1 MRAVRVATIPALVL
15 GGQPAFS
22 QSDVWTGGATPTSPF
37 WDVDTNWSLGA
48 PPVSTDNALVGAAF
62 APILRSG
69 SYSILSLQDQGGLGI
84 EAGTL
89 AVAATSFVDGSF
101 SMSGGQL
108 GGTGA
113 LTVSGPASLTGGSI
127 GTTTSGV
134 VTFQNNLQIAGSTTI
149 SLADATIN
157 TQGTTT
163 WGGNTAVNGNTLSSF
178 GITINNSGTWLDQN
192 AFSTSLSEGCCATA
206 TFNNTGTYTKSGN
219 SVTAFS
225 GANLFNNTGTTNVQA
240 GTLSLNDGTSTGTFA
255 ISSGATVQFVG
266 GNANFNGATV
276 TGPGTLAIAGGS
288 LAQAGTTAQSG
299 VLNVSSGALGVNG
312 TWNDSG
318 TYVQSGGTV
327 GGSGTLTVAGP
338 ATLTG
343 GAIGNS
349 TSGVVT
355 FQNAL
360 QITGSATK
368 SLADGTI
375 NTQGTTTWGG
385 NTAVNG
391 NTISSFGITINNSGT
406 WLDQNTFDTSL
417 SEGCCATATFNN
429 TGTYTKSG
437 NSVTSFSGANLFNNT
452 GTTNVQAGTLSLND
466 GTSTGTFAIS
476 SGATVQFVGGNAN
489 FNGAIVTGPGTLAI
503 AGGSLAQ
510 AGTTA
515 QSGVLNVSS
524 GALGVNGTWN
534 DSGTYVQSGG
544 TVGGSGTLTVAGP
557 ATLTGG
563 AIGNSTTGVV
573 TFQNSLQITGSAT
586 KSIADG
592 TINTQGTT
600 TWGGNTAANTNAIS
614 SFGATINNSGI
625 WLDQNT
631 FNTSLSEGCCAT
643 TTFNNMG
650 TYTKSGSS
658 VTSFG
663 GSTQFNNSGTL
674 AIDNGSMVIGGN
686 LSMSGSAAQL
696 YLQITAQTNDNLQV
710 DSAAKL
716 GGSLD
721 LNFDFTPTTGEI
733 ITVFDYASHTGAF
746 ASIVGTGDAAGVT
759 LTPIYNG
766 TDMEVVVGQAPVP
779 LPPSVWLL
787 GTGLLGLAFV
797 GRQGRRS
804 RDATVG
810 GGLVGGL
817 SM

>member
-1 MRAVRVATIPALVL
+1 MSKSKVMRAVRVATIPALVL
-15 GGQPAFS
+15 GAHPAFS
-22 QSDVWTGGATPTSPF
+22 QSDVWTGGGAPTSPF
-37 WDVDTNWSLGA
+37 WDVAANWSLGS

-62 APILRSG
+62 SPILRSG

-84 EAGTL
+84 QAGTL

-113 LTVSGPASLTGGSI
+113 LTVSGPASLTGGTI
-127 GTTTSGV
+127 GSLASGV
-134 VTFQNNLQIAGSTTI
+134 VTFQNSLQITGSATK
-149 SLADATIN
+149 SVAYDTIN

-163 WGGNTAVNGNTLSSF
+163 WGGNTAVGGNAISSF
-178 GITINNSGTWLDQN
+178 AATINNSG
-192 AFSTSLSEGCCATA
+192 
-206 TFNNTGTYTKSGN
+206 
-219 SVTAFS
+219 
-225 GANLFNNTGTTNVQA
+225 
-240 GTLSLNDGTSTGTFA
+240 
-255 ISSGATVQFVG
+255 I
-266 GNANFNGATV
+266 
-276 TGPGTLAIAGGS
+276 
-288 LAQAGTTAQSG
+288 
-299 VLNVSSGALGVNG
+299 
-312 TWNDSG
+312 
-318 TYVQSGGTV
+318 
-327 GGSGTLTVAGP
+327 
-338 ATLTG
+338 
-343 GAIGNS
+343 
-349 TSGVVT
+349 
-355 FQNAL
+355 
-360 QITGSATK
+360 
-368 SLADGTI
+368 
-375 NTQGTTTWGG
+375 
-385 NTAVNG
+385 
-391 NTISSFGITINNSGT
+391 

-417 SEGCCATATFNN
+417 SEGCCATTTFNN

-452 GTTNVQAGTLSLND
+452 GTTNVQAGTLSLNY

-476 SGATVQFVGGNAN
+476 TGATVQYVGGTAT
-489 FNGAIVTGPGTLAI
+489 FNGATVTGPGTLAI

-510 AGTTA
+510 TGTTA

-524 GALGVNGTWN
+524 GGLSVNGTWN

-544 TVGGSGTLTVAGP
+544 TVGGTGTLTVAGP

-573 TFQNSLQITGSAT
+573 TFQNALQITGSAT
-586 KSIADG
+586 KSLAYA
-592 TINTQGTT
+592 TINTAGTT

-614 SFGATINNSGI
+614 SFGTTINNSGT
-625 WLDQNT
+625 WLDQNA
-631 FNTSLSEGCCAT
+631 FDTSLSEGCCAT
-643 TTFNNMG
+643 TTFNNTG
-650 TYTKSGSS
+650 TYTKSGNSM
-658 VTSFG
+658 TSFS

-674 AIDNGSMVIGGN
+674 ALDNGSMVIGGN

-787 GTGLLGLAFV
+787 GTGLLGLVLV
-797 GRQGRRS
+797 GRQGRR
-804 RDATVG
+804 VG
-810 GGLVGGL
+810 VLP
-817 SM
+817 M

>member
-1 MRAVRVATIPALVL
+1 MSKCKVMRAVRVATISALVL
-15 GGQPAFS
+15 GAHPAFA

-37 WDVDTNWSLGA
+37 WDVDTNWSLGS

-62 APILRSG
+62 TPILRTG

-84 EAGTL
+84 EAGGL

-101 SMSGGQL
+101 SMSGGLL
-108 GGTGA
+108 GGAGA
-113 LTVSGPASLTGGSI
+113 LTVAGPATLTGGTI
-127 GTTTSGV
+127 GNSTSGV
-134 VTFQNNLQIAGSTTI
+134 VTFQNALQITGSGTL

-163 WGGNTAVNGNTLSSF
+163 WGGNTAANTNAISSF
-178 GITINNSGTWLDQN
+178 GTTINNSGTWLDQN
-192 AFSTSLSEGCCATA
+192 VFDTSLGEECCATT

-219 SVTAFS
+219 SVTGFN
-225 GANLFNNTGTTNVQA
+225 GATLFNNTGTTNVQA
-240 GTLSLNDGTSTGTFA
+240 GTLSLNYGTSTGTFA
-255 ISSGATVQFVG
+255 ISSGSTVQFAG
-266 GNANFNGATV
+266 GSATFNGATV
-276 TGPGTLAIAGGS
+276 TGPGTLAIAGGG
-288 LAQAGTTAQSG
+288 LTQTGTTAQSG
-299 VLNVSSGALGVNG
+299 ALNVSSGGLSVNG

-327 GGSGTLTVAGP
+327 SGTGTLTVAGP

-360 QITGSATK
+360 QITGS
-368 SLADGTI
+368 
-375 NTQGTTTWGG
+375 
-385 NTAVNG
+385 
-391 NTISSFGITINNSGT
+391 
-406 WLDQNTFDTSL
+406 
-417 SEGCCATATFNN
+417 
-429 TGTYTKSG
+429 
-437 NSVTSFSGANLFNNT
+437 
-452 GTTNVQAGTLSLND
+452 GTLSL
-466 GTSTGTFAIS
+466 
-476 SGATVQFVGGNAN
+476 
-489 FNGAIVTGPGTLAI
+489 
-503 AGGSLAQ
+503 
-510 AGTTA
+510 
-515 QSGVLNVSS
+515 
-524 GALGVNGTWN
+524 
-534 DSGTYVQSGG
+534 
-544 TVGGSGTLTVAGP
+544 
-557 ATLTGG
+557 
-563 AIGNSTTGVV
+563 
-573 TFQNSLQITGSAT
+573 
-586 KSIADG
+586 ADA

-614 SFGATINNSGI
+614 SFGTTINNSGT

-643 TTFNNMG
+643 TTFNNTG
-650 TYTKSGSS
+650 TYTKSGNS
-658 VTSFG
+658 VTALS
-663 GSTQFNNSGTL
+663 GSIQFNNSGTL

-686 LSMSGSAAQL
+686 LAMSGSAAQL

-787 GTGLLGLAFV
+787 GAGLLGLGFV

-804 RDATVG
+804 RDAALTGCVG
-810 GGLVGGL
+810 VVT
-817 SM
+817 M